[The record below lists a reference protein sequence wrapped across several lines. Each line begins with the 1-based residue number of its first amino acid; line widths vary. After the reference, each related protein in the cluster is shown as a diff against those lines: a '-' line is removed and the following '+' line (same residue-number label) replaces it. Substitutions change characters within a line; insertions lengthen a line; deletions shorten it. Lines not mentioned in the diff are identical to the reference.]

1 MRKIVNRSLET
12 AETDDVDVADLSDVE
27 DVLRVTM
34 QKIGEYGAE
43 KLADECDVGWRQPDS
58 AFCKTGG
65 SQER

>member
-12 AETDDVDVADLSDVE
+12 AETYDVDVADLSDVE

-43 KLADECDVGWRQPDS
+43 KLADEYDGGWRQPDS